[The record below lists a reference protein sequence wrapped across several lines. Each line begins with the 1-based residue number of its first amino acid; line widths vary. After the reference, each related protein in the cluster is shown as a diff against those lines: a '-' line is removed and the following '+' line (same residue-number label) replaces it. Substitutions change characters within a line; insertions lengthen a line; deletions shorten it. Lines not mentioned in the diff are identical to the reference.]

1 MAAKKMIYQEFKDKV
16 LVEHLTDAKGKPKH
30 TRFYKNYFYAFRK
43 QLIKDFGKQLDMLY
57 CSKPGCEFENNYM
70 FDGNA
75 TVMELDHIN
84 RDTSDSRP
92 ENLRS
97 LCALHHQ
104 QTLGYK
110 NRKSPITEYVNKLI
124 NLQR

>member
-1 MAAKKMIYQEFKDKV
+1 MLKPSQVGIMAAKKTLQKLNPRKI
-16 LVEHLTDAKGKPKH
+16 EHLTDAKGKPKH

-43 QLIKDFGKQLDMLY
+43 QLIKDFGPKQLDMLY
-57 CSKPGCEFENNYM
+57 CSKPGPVNLKITICLM
-70 FDGNA
+70 VNA

-110 NRKSPITEYVNKLI
+110 NR
-124 NLQR
+124 